1 VKQLYFIKELPE
13 LFSRV
18 PCSNAGNMPYDLS
31 RVQPALEF
39 ELNAQLSYT
48 SKTSNLLARY

>member
-1 VKQLYFIKELPE
+1 MTKIIKELPE
-13 LFSRV
+13 LLVEFLV
-18 PCSNAGNMPYDLS
+18 QVQAENMPYDLS
-31 RVQPALEF
+31 QVQPALEF